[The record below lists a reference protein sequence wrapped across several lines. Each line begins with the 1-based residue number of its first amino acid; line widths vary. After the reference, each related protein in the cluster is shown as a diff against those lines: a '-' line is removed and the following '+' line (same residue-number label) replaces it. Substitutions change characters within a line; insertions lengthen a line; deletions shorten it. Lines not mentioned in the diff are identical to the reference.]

1 MDNEEG
7 RVGSVLTG
15 WLPGRDLDVNK
26 DGFIKGEV
34 AGLLTALVPGL
45 AGVLLVGEVVGR
57 SETAVWSSLGAAFFW
72 LAAEA
77 LGACSCCGSALG
89 VVESPLGE
97 VEFFFPG
104 TGVVCISEEVPVALG
119 RLIMMGVD
127 FLVSVFSPSGGVRVG
142 VEDLD
147 LEDW

>member
-1 MDNEEG
+1 MDDEEG

-57 SETAVWSSLGAAFFW
+57 SETAVWSSQ
-72 LAAEA
+72 
-77 LGACSCCGSALG
+77 G
-89 VVESPLGE
+89 VAESPLGE

-104 TGVVCISEEVPVALG
+104 AGVVCISEEVPVALG